1 MFRRYPYW
9 GWLVLSVLLWCI
21 NGYNYHLHRQDMMP
35 ERMARSITAD
45 LRQRNDVFESFLK
58 EQGVVR
64 RIFSDSLSEKETE
77 RINKFPFYVYAFDKD
92 SLKYWNSNIFAP
104 AYHDSLLGKTVVLR
118 NERGV
123 FVAKCPELP
132 SAGRGR
138 RLVALFPIFITYPLE
153 NDYLKTHFAASE
165 NVPVTTKI
173 LSPAAI
179 HTGTFPVS
187 LHGNDV
193 VFYLQFNAADVQK
206 WVPSTLFI
214 LMLLTAL
221 VVSISWL
228 QLMVIHLTRNKS
240 SLTGLIVTLSLVG
253 IFRALLY
260 LYGLPFNLDTLN
272 FFSPSLYASSKFL
285 SSFGDLFINTL
296 CVLWIVVFI
305 TRHTP
310 YKAYF
315 DGLKIKPL
323 RYLTALVLVCALF
336 IYMNFFVGLVRSLV
350 LDSSISF
357 DVIHFY
363 AINIYTI
370 LGLLVIGAMTGIS
383 CLIIFLCNVQL
394 NALIK
399 NNWIKF
405 LLIAIVG
412 IILLNVAGEL
422 QDPFYCSLAIWLL
435 IFIIMLD
442 IPGFTLVSD
451 LFEPHMITW
460 AVFICA
466 FCTGV
471 VQYFNEIKEMGARR
485 AYVELKFT
493 PHRDNLMEYDFDNK
507 ARAIERDKALKTFLN
522 KPSANGR
529 KNITER
535 FNALYFT
542 GSVNKYQ
549 AWLYLFDAD
558 GKGLFNKDTLTY
570 SNLLNKKNE
579 SWATNSPYLFY
590 MEDLHDRHFYY
601 AYVPVYS
608 DSINRKIGTVV
619 IDLDTKKPTTETA
632 VYPELLKTN
641 TNKTSQQ
648 ENEYSVGVYM
658 DGKLVSQTKEY
669 PFTTLLKGDNLKDR
683 DFAFY
688 ENKNVSELRY
698 KIEDKR
704 VVVVAHAHDR
714 ILEMITLF
722 SYIFVI
728 QVFIALFIVLYQ
740 LYLSYFTGAISPG
753 SFLKLTLGKRVRYS
767 MLAIVL
773 ISFVV
778 VCSVT
783 IWFFTDQ
790 YRISNTRKLQ
800 SNMQI
805 ARQSVVDELKLAN
818 AFSSY
823 ARFDSICRSNWFK
836 DYITRT
842 ASRQKIDIN
851 VFQDRGV
858 LFSSSQE
865 EIYDKGLVSRMM
877 RPAAMYQLNK
887 LGKSIVVQNE
897 RVAGLSY
904 LSAYEPLTDDY
915 GRTMGYINVPFFSS
929 EKDLNLQISNIVVTL
944 INLYAFI
951 FLISSV
957 ITVFITRWITRTF
970 NMIIKQFG
978 RINLQRNE
986 RIQWPYDDEIGLL
999 VTEYN
1004 KMVNKVEENAAKLA
1018 QSERESAWREM
1029 ARQVAHEIKNP
1040 LTPMKLNIQYLQQ
1053 AMRKDAENI
1062 KELTDKVANSIVE
1075 QIDNL
1080 SYIAS
1085 EFSNFATMPE
1095 ARPEKLELGE
1105 LLHKAVE
1112 LHLDDARVKVTIL
1125 DEPQQLFVHSDKSQ
1139 MLRVFTNLLENAR
1152 QAIPED
1158 RTGNIL
1164 VSVSVENDEVIVKI
1178 ADNGAGIPEE
1188 VVKKMFQPYFTTK
1201 SSGTG
1206 LGLAMTRKII
1216 EFWKGAIWFETEE
1229 GVGTTFYIR
1238 LPLTPLS
1245 PKGAPSI

>member
-9 GWLVLSVLLWCI
+9 GWLVLSLLLWCI
-21 NGYNYHLHRQDMMP
+21 NGYNYHLHRQDVLP
-35 ERMARSITAD
+35 ERMAQAVNSD
-45 LRQRNDVFESFLK
+45 LRHREDVFESFMHERDL
-58 EQGVVR
+58 VR
-64 RIFSDSLSEKETE
+64 RLFTDSLTEKESEK
-77 RINKFPFYVYAFDKD
+77 INNFPFYVYAYDKD
-92 SLKYWNSNIFAP
+92 SLKFWNTGIFTP
-104 AYHDSLLGKTVVLR
+104 AYNDSLLGKTMLLR
-118 NERGV
+118 NENGV
-123 FVAKCPELP
+123 FVARCMPQPAEGPTK
-132 SAGRGR
+132 
-138 RLVALFPIFITYPLE
+138 RLVVLFPVFISYPLE
-153 NDYLKTHFAASE
+153 NDYLKTHFSASG
-165 NVPVTTKI
+165 NIPITTKI
-173 LSPAAI
+173 LSPSSPHSGAY
-179 HTGTFPVS
+179 PVS
-187 LHGNDV
+187 MHGNNV
-193 VFYLQFNAADVQK
+193 VFYLQFNPADVQK
-206 WVPSTLFI
+206 WIPTTLFI
-214 LMLLTAL
+214 LMLLAAL
-221 VVSISWL
+221 IVSISWL

-240 SLTGLIVTLSLVG
+240 SVTGLIITLSLVAV
-253 IFRALLY
+253 FRSLLY
-260 LYGLPFNLDTLN
+260 IYGLPFNLDTLN

-296 CVLWIVVFI
+296 CVLWIIVFI

-310 YKAYF
+310 YKNYF

-323 RYLTALVLVCALF
+323 RYIAAAILICLLF
-336 IYMNFFVGLVRSLV
+336 VYMNFFVGLVRSLV

-357 DVIHFY
+357 DVSHFY
-363 AINIYTI
+363 AINIYTV
-370 LGLLVIGAMTGIS
+370 LGLLVIGGMTGIS
-383 CLIIFLCNVQL
+383 CLIIYLFNIQF

-399 NNWIKF
+399 NNWVKF
-405 LLIAIVG
+405 LLIAVAG
-412 IILLNVAGEL
+412 IILLNVGGKL
-422 QDPFYCSLAIWLL
+422 HDPFYGSLAMWLL
-435 IFIIMLD
+435 IFIVMLD

-451 LFEPHMITW
+451 LFEPHMISW
-460 AVFICA
+460 AVFICV
-466 FCTGV
+466 FCTGI
-471 VQYFNEIKEMGARR
+471 VQYFNEIKERDGRR
-485 AYVELKFT
+485 AYVELKYS
-493 PHRDNLMEYDFDNK
+493 PHRDNLMEYDFDKK
-507 ARAIERDKALKTFLN
+507 ANAIEHDKALKTFFN

-549 AWLYLFDAD
+549 SWLYLFDAN
-558 GKGLFNKDTLTY
+558 GKELFNKDTLSYAT
-570 SNLLNKKNE
+570 LQGKKNE
-579 SWATNSPYLFY
+579 SWSTNSSYLFY

-601 AYVPVYS
+601 AYIPIYA
-608 DSINRKIGTVV
+608 DSINKRVGFVV
-619 IDLDTKKPTTETA
+619 IDLDTKKPITETA

-641 TNKTSQQ
+641 TNKTNQQ

-658 DGKLVSQTKEY
+658 DGRLVSQTKDY
-669 PFTTLLKGDNLKDR
+669 PFTTILKNDNLKEQDY
-683 DFAFY
+683 AFL
-688 ENKNVSELRY
+688 ENNNVSELRY

-704 VVVVAHAHDR
+704 VIVVAHEHNR
-714 ILEMITLF
+714 SLEMITLF

-728 QVFIALFIVLYQ
+728 QVLIALFIVVYQ
-740 LYLSYFTGAISPG
+740 LYLSYFTEAISPG
-753 SFLKLTLGKRVRYS
+753 IFLKLTLGKRVRYS

-773 ISFVV
+773 ISFIV

-783 IWFFTDQ
+783 IWFFQNQ
-790 YRISNTRKLQ
+790 YKLSNINKLQ
-800 SNMQI
+800 SGMQI
-805 ARQSVVDELKLAN
+805 ARQSVDDELKQVSAY
-818 AFSSY
+818 SSP

-836 DYITRT
+836 DYVVRT
-842 ASRQKIDIN
+842 ANRQKIDIN
-851 VFQDRGV
+851 IFQDRGA
-858 LFSSSQE
+858 LLSSSQE
-865 EIYDKGLVSRMM
+865 EIYDKGLVSRVM
-877 RPAAMYQLNK
+877 RPAALYQLSK
-887 LGKSIVVQNE
+887 MGKSIVVLNE
-897 RVAGLSY
+897 RVAALSY
-904 LSAYEPLTDDY
+904 LSAYEPLTDET
-915 GRTMGYINVPFFSS
+915 GKTMGYINVPFFSS

-957 ITVFITRWITRTF
+957 MTVFITRWITRTF

-1004 KMVNKVEENAAKLA
+1004 KMVNKVEENAARLA

-1053 AMRKDAENI
+1053 AMKNDAANI

-1125 DEPQQLFVHSDKSQ
+1125 DVPQQLFVHSDRSQ
-1139 MLRVFTNLLENAR
+1139 LLRVFTNLLENAR
-1152 QAIPED
+1152 QAIPAD
-1158 RTGNIL
+1158 RNGNI
-1164 VSVSVENDEVIVKI
+1164 SVSLTAENNEVTISI

-1188 VVKKMFQPYFTTK
+1188 IVAKMFQPYFTTK

-1206 LGLAMTRKII
+1206 LGLAMTKKII
-1216 EFWKGAIWFETEE
+1216 EFWKGTIWFETEE

-1238 LPLTPLS
+1238 LPLNP
-1245 PKGAPSI
+1245 

>member
-9 GWLVLSVLLWCI
+9 GWLVLSLLLWCI
-21 NGYNYHLHRQDMMP
+21 NGYNYHLHRRDMLP
-35 ERMARSITAD
+35 EQMTRTVAND
-45 LRQRNDVFESFLK
+45 LGHREDVFEGFAQEHDLI
-58 EQGVVR
+58 R
-64 RIFSDSLSEKETE
+64 RLFTDSLSERESEKV
-77 RINKFPFYVYAFDKD
+77 NNFPFYVYAYDRD
-92 SLKYWNSNIFAP
+92 SLKYWNTSVFTP
-104 AYHDSLLGKTVVLR
+104 AYNDSLLGRTVLLR
-118 NERGV
+118 NENGIFIARCLAQPALG
-123 FVAKCPELP
+123 AKK
-132 SAGRGR
+132 
-138 RLVALFPIFITYPLE
+138 RLVILFPVFISYPLE
-153 NDYLKTHFAASE
+153 NDYLKTHFSASG
-165 NVPVTTKI
+165 NIPVTTKI
-173 LSPAAI
+173 LSPRSP
-179 HTGTFPVS
+179 HTGAYPVAMR
-187 LHGNDV
+187 GGDV
-193 VFYLQFNAADVQK
+193 VFYLQFNPEDVQK

-214 LMLLTAL
+214 LMLLAAL
-221 VVSISWL
+221 IVSISWL
-228 QLMVIHLTRNKS
+228 QLMVIYLTRNKS
-240 SLTGLIVTLSLVG
+240 SLTGLIITLSLVTA
-253 IFRALLY
+253 FRALLY
-260 LYGLPFNLDTLN
+260 FYGLPFNLDTLN

-296 CVLWIVVFI
+296 CVLWIIVFI

-310 YKAYF
+310 YKTYF

-323 RYLTALVLVCALF
+323 RYATAAVLICLLF
-336 IYMNFFVGLVRSLV
+336 LYMNFFVGLVRSLV

-357 DVIHFY
+357 DVSHFY
-363 AINIYTI
+363 AINIYTV
-370 LGLLVIGAMTGIS
+370 LGLLIIGAMTGIS
-383 CLIIFLCNVQL
+383 CLIVYLFNIQF
-394 NALIK
+394 NALIR
-399 NNWIKF
+399 NNWVKY
-405 LLIAIVG
+405 LLIAVAG
-412 IILLNVAGEL
+412 IILLYVNGKL
-422 QDPFYCSLAIWLL
+422 SDPFYSSLAIWLL
-435 IFIIMLD
+435 IFVVMLD

-451 LFEPHMITW
+451 QFEPHMISW
-460 AVFICA
+460 AFFICV

-471 VQYFNEIKEMGARR
+471 VQYFNEIKERDARR
-485 AYVELKFT
+485 AYVELRYS
-493 PHRDNLMEYDFDNK
+493 PHRDNLMEYDFDKK
-507 ARAIERDKALKTFLN
+507 AIAIERDKALKTYLN
-522 KPSANGR
+522 KPSATGR

-558 GKGLFNKDTLTY
+558 GKPLFNKDTLDYTIFQ
-570 SNLLNKKNE
+570 NKKNE
-579 SWATNSPYLFY
+579 SWATNSPFLFY
-590 MEDLHDRHFYY
+590 MEDLHDGHFYY
-601 AYVPVYS
+601 AYVPIYA
-608 DSINRKIGTVV
+608 DSINKKIGYVV
-619 IDLDTKKPTTETA
+619 IDLDTKKPITESA
-632 VYPELLKTN
+632 VYPELLKSA
-641 TNKTSQQ
+641 NKTNQQ

-658 DGKLVSQTKEY
+658 DGKLVSQTRDY
-669 PFTTLLKGDNLKDR
+669 PFTTMLRNDNLKEQDYVFI
-683 DFAFY
+683 D
-688 ENKNVSELRY
+688 NNNVSELRY

-704 VVVVAHAHDR
+704 VVVVAHEHNR
-714 ILEMITLF
+714 LLEMITLF

-728 QVFIALFIVLYQ
+728 QVLIALFIVLYQ
-740 LYLSYFTGAISPG
+740 LYLSYFTEAISPG

-783 IWFFTDQ
+783 IWFFRNQ
-790 YRISNTRKLQ
+790 YKLSNINKLQ
-800 SNMQI
+800 SSMQI
-805 ARQSVVDELKLAN
+805 ARQSVDDELKQVN
-818 AFSSY
+818 AYSSY
-823 ARFDSICRSNWFK
+823 ARFDSVCRSNWFK
-836 DYITRT
+836 DFIVRT
-842 ASRQKIDIN
+842 ANRQKIDIN
-851 VFQDRGV
+851 VFQDRGA

-865 EIYDKGLVSRMM
+865 EIYDKGLVSRVI
-877 RPAAMYQLNK
+877 RPAAFYQLNK

-897 RVAGLSY
+897 RVAALSY
-904 LSAYEPLTDDY
+904 LSAYEPLTDET

-999 VTEYN
+999 VAEYN

-1053 AMRKDAENI
+1053 AMKNDAANI

-1125 DEPQQLFVHSDKSQ
+1125 DVTQQLCVHSDRSQ
-1139 MLRVFTNLLENAR
+1139 LLRVFTNLLENAR
-1152 QAIPED
+1152 QAIPAD

-1164 VSVSVENDEVIVKI
+1164 VSLTTDDNDVIISI

-1188 VVKKMFQPYFTTK
+1188 VVTKMFQPYFTTK

-1206 LGLAMTRKII
+1206 LGLAMTKKII

-1229 GVGTTFYIR
+1229 GVGTTFFIR
-1238 LPLTPLS
+1238 LPLCQ
-1245 PKGAPSI
+1245 